1 MKCMGFRPEVKVT
14 YHWVPG
20 HIAIEGNER
29 ADKLAM
35 EGASNNPPG
44 RTQKS
49 KIFTVNNCGYKL
61 HKE

>member
-20 HIAIEGNER
+20 HIGIEGNER
-29 ADKLAM
+29 ADELAM

-44 RTQKS
+44 NSELQNLYRQ
-49 KIFTVNNCGYKL
+49 
-61 HKE
+61 